1 MDESSHE
8 DSQTGVD
15 QLRRAVAFFSE
26 ASKCERERWVC
37 RELLRSAAVEFAESE
52 VTLSVNEPPD
62 VCFRTARFEVKE
74 ILDPG
79 RKRHREYKDAL
90 VEALANAGVPNEQIG
105 YSPKDITP
113 VGVGELIQAKLSEL
127 ANHYA
132 PAVKA
137 NLDALFYVNLTE
149 HWLTAGSMPQPQTF
163 AQYGW
168 RSVSAVY
175 GGRHALFFYATAS
188 APEFLRTRQG
198 TALAEIV
205 EDV

>member
-1 MDESSHE
+1 VKSS
-8 DSQTGVD
+8 
-15 QLRRAVAFFSE
+15 A
-26 ASKCERERWVC
+26 
-37 RELLRSAAVEFAESE
+37 
-52 VTLSVNEPPD
+52 NEPPD

-79 RKRHREYKDAL
+79 RERHREYKEAL
-90 VEALANAGVPNEQIG
+90 VEALANGVVSNEQIG

-113 VGVGELIQAKLSEL
+113 VCVGELIQARLAEL

-137 NLDALFYVNLTE
+137 NLDALLYVNLTE
-149 HWLTAGSMPQPQTF
+149 YWLTVGPMPQPQTF

-175 GGRHALFFYATAS
+175 GGRHALFFDAATS
-188 APEFLRTRQG
+188 APEFLRARVG
-198 TALAEIV
+198 TVLTEIV
-205 EDV
+205 EDA